1 MRDVDKGADVI
12 VTRCLELEP
21 GETLHLLTW
30 GAAEVVQAIERA
42 TQRAS
47 GTLQRIQLEPLASAA
62 DGASQVLAR
71 MTGAT
76 ASALVASDGLSPSLR
91 FAVIAAASHVRSRHL
106 HMPHIDVRVLS
117 QGARAEP
124 EILAKINERVIELVR
139 PPSRVH
145 VTSAAGTSLEI
156 GFSPGYNLVSANGRP
171 ARGAADNLP
180 SGSVYT
186 YPSSVDGKL
195 VVDRALI
202 GGDEPITSVLRRHP
216 VTFVFEA
223 GQVTA
228 IETDNAFVA
237 KHVDDYLESHPRARA
252 VGHVTFPTNYLVRSE
267 IGVQAQDNLLP
278 GLNVS
283 LGFSASSLTNAP
295 IDAPVQMTLLARRL
309 TVTANGKPIVT
320 DGRFEQHVVA
330 GLDPF
335 R

>member
-1 MRDVDKGADVI
+1 MGDVDKGADVI
-12 VTRCLELEP
+12 VTRCLQLEG

-30 GAAEVVQAIERA
+30 GAAEVVHAIERA
-42 TQRAS
+42 TERAR
-47 GTLQRIQLEPLASAA
+47 GTVHRIPLEPLALAT
-62 DGASQVLAR
+62 DGSSQVVAS

-91 FAVIAAASHVRSRHL
+91 YAVIKAASNVGSRHL
-106 HMPHIDVRVLS
+106 HMPHVDVRVLS

-124 EILAKINERVIELVR
+124 DILTKINERVIELVR
-139 PPSRVH
+139 PPSRLR

-156 GFSPGYNLVSANGRP
+156 GLSPSYNLVSANGRP
-171 ARGAADNLP
+171 ERGAADNLP

-186 YPSSVDGKL
+186 YPMSIEGKL

-202 GGDEPITSVLRRHP
+202 GADEPITSVLRRHP
-216 VTFVFEA
+216 VTFVFHG
-223 GQVTA
+223 GQVA
-228 IETDNAFVA
+228 SIETDNAFVSR
-237 KHVDDYLESHPRARA
+237 HVEDFLESHPRART

-283 LGFSASSLTNAP
+283 LGFSASKLTNAP

-320 DGRFEQHVVA
+320 DGRFEHDIVA